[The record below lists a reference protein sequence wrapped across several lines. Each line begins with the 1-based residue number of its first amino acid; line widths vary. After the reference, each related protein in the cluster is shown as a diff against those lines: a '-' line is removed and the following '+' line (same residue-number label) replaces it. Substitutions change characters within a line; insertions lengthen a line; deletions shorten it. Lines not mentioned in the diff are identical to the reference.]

1 MSGGKNNSMKESVSG
16 KESFSGSLLKIAVWA
31 AAIAFIPLLL
41 YVVIVAPDLNAAA
54 IIVAGSAWYLL
65 VPSFA
70 ISVGTLLY
78 FLMQAFLAYFYKDVL
93 PGKDEELPL
102 LTVIVPAYNE
112 GKYVVTSLESILACD
127 YPAEKLEVIAVNDG
141 SEDDTWEWISRTAE
155 ESGNRIR
162 TVNLKENKGKKHA
175 LCTGIRMA
183 KGEIIVTVD
192 SDSRLDKNALRN
204 ITARFVNPKV
214 GAVAGYFLVG
224 NKNEGIIP
232 KMLEVMFAFGFEFIR
247 PGQSLI
253 HAVLCTPGA
262 MSAYRLSAL
271 LPLLESW
278 ENQTFLGKPAN
289 IGEDR
294 AITSLLI
301 RNNWYVEFQR
311 DALVYTRMP
320 VTYKGVCKMLIRWCR
335 SDVRENLLM
344 SQYAFSTLALTD
356 IRMHV
361 LRFNLLFANGTLFF
375 TFFWLPLLVWM
386 LFVSPVMTLIYTV
399 SGSVMW
405 SMMPAAIYA
414 FRYNAKDALW
424 AFVYGI
430 YSVPFISWI
439 CIYSILTMGNTD
451 WMTRRVTASS
461 GDRDNTENC
470 FEASGT
476 VPPSTEK

>member
-1 MSGGKNNSMKESVSG
+1 
-16 KESFSGSLLKIAVWA
+16 
-31 AAIAFIPLLL
+31 
-41 YVVIVAPDLNAAA
+41 
-54 IIVAGSAWYLL
+54 
-65 VPSFA
+65 
-70 ISVGTLLY
+70 
-78 FLMQAFLAYFYKDVL
+78 
-93 PGKDEELPL
+93 
-102 LTVIVPAYNE
+102 
-112 GKYVVTSLESILACD
+112 
-127 YPAEKLEVIAVNDG
+127 
-141 SEDDTWEWISRTAE
+141 
-155 ESGNRIR
+155 
-162 TVNLKENKGKKHA
+162 
-175 LCTGIRMA
+175 
-183 KGEIIVTVD
+183 
-192 SDSRLDKNALRN
+192 
-204 ITARFVNPKV
+204 
-214 GAVAGYFLVG
+214 
-224 NKNEGIIP
+224 
-232 KMLEVMFAFGFEFIR
+232 
-247 PGQSLI
+247 
-253 HAVLCTPGA
+253 
-262 MSAYRLSAL
+262 
-271 LPLLESW
+271 
-278 ENQTFLGKPAN
+278 
-289 IGEDR
+289 
-294 AITSLLI
+294 
-301 RNNWYVEFQR
+301 
-311 DALVYTRMP
+311 
-320 VTYKGVCKMLIRWCR
+320 MLIRWCR

-375 TFFWLPLLVWM
+375 TFFWLPLLLWM

>member
-1 MSGGKNNSMKESVSG
+1 
-16 KESFSGSLLKIAVWA
+16 
-31 AAIAFIPLLL
+31 
-41 YVVIVAPDLNAAA
+41 
-54 IIVAGSAWYLL
+54 
-65 VPSFA
+65 
-70 ISVGTLLY
+70 
-78 FLMQAFLAYFYKDVL
+78 
-93 PGKDEELPL
+93 
-102 LTVIVPAYNE
+102 
-112 GKYVVTSLESILACD
+112 
-127 YPAEKLEVIAVNDG
+127 
-141 SEDDTWEWISRTAE
+141 
-155 ESGNRIR
+155 
-162 TVNLKENKGKKHA
+162 
-175 LCTGIRMA
+175 
-183 KGEIIVTVD
+183 
-192 SDSRLDKNALRN
+192 
-204 ITARFVNPKV
+204 
-214 GAVAGYFLVG
+214 
-224 NKNEGIIP
+224 
-232 KMLEVMFAFGFEFIR
+232 
-247 PGQSLI
+247 
-253 HAVLCTPGA
+253 

-375 TFFWLPLLVWM
+375 TFFWLPLLLWM

>member
-1 MSGGKNNSMKESVSG
+1 MSSRKDRSMKESVSG
-16 KESFSGSLLKIAVWA
+16 KSIFAGSVLKIAVWA
-31 AAIAFIPLLL
+31 VAIAFIPLLL
-41 YVVIVAPDLNAAA
+41 YVIIVAPDLNAAA
-54 IIVAGSAWYLL
+54 IIVTGSAWYLL
-65 VPSFA
+65 IPSFA

-93 PGKDEELPL
+93 PGKDEDLPAM
-102 LTVIVPAYNE
+102 TVIVPAYNE
-112 GKYVVTSLESILACD
+112 GKYVVTSLKSILACD

-141 SEDDTWEWISRTAE
+141 SEDDTWEWISRTAK
-155 ESGNRIR
+155 ESGNRI
-162 TVNLKENKGKKHA
+162 TAVNLKENGGKKHA

-253 HAVLCTPGA
+253 HAVLCTPG
-262 MSAYRLSAL
+262 
-271 LPLLESW
+271 
-278 ENQTFLGKPAN
+278 
-289 IGEDR
+289 DR

-301 RNNWYVEFQR
+301 RSNWYVEFQR

-320 VTYKGVCKMLIRWCR
+320 VTYSGVCKMLIRWCR

-344 SQYAFSTLALTD
+344 SQYAFGSLALTD

-375 TFFWLPLLVWM
+375 TFFWLPLLLWM
-386 LFVSPVMTLIYTV
+386 FFVSPVMTLIYTV

-451 WMTRRVTASS
+451 WMTRRVQSS
-461 GDRDNTENC
+461 SVRKDDAENRLK
-470 FEASGT
+470 AAGA
-476 VPPSTEK
+476 VPPVSEK